1 MGGGEVEGGE
11 EEEEGEGEVGRC
23 DGGGM
28 MEEWGAVGGM
38 IVVK

>member
-11 EEEEGEGEVGRC
+11 EEEEGEVGRRC
-23 DGGGM
+23 DGEGM

-38 IVVK
+38 MVVK

>member
-11 EEEEGEGEVGRC
+11 EEEEGEVGRRC

-28 MEEWGAVGGM
+28 MEWGAVGGM